1 MMLEGSASR
10 VGRVLLAGLAVLL
23 VLLLGAAAYVLT
35 RRVTPGE
42 FVVRLTPTS
51 PALRSFQLT
60 LRGPGGGVLGMWGF
74 QGVPGPSVLA
84 GLQEKV
90 PWKAVST
97 NAGPTQPCVTLEVAP
112 SVPEPV
118 LAPVERLLLAQC
130 CPGRAAPEDCP
141 IRRVLL
147 GR

>member
-1 MMLEGSASR
+1 MSEGFASR
-10 VGRVLLAGLAVLL
+10 LKRVLLAGLVVLL
-23 VLLLGAAAYVLT
+23 VLLLGGAAYFLT

-42 FVVRLTPTS
+42 FVVRLTPAGQAS
-51 PALRSFQLT
+51 RSFQLA
-60 LRGPGGGVLGMWGF
+60 LRGPGGGVLGLWGF

-97 NAGPTQPCVTLEVAP
+97 NAGPSQPCVTLEVAP
-112 SVPEPV
+112 AVPEPV
-118 LAPVERLLLAQC
+118 VAPVERLLVAQC
-130 CPGRAAPEDCP
+130 CPGLAAPENCP
-141 IRRVLL
+141 VRRVLL